1 MLKLPEERR
10 RWGESKGAPSLKG
23 YYFYSPQS
31 STVIKSKMA
40 ATTILRTRTRFCP
53 PKIRLQCRLIRT
65 FLVQIGKN
73 AKNKAR
79 ADKDKHRFITLL
91 HFLYMA
97 VNRIVTLLFYC
108 LELYF
113 SCILVRVRVQFY
125 FERVHYLFLYLIDV
139 YISLINVLILLCVIF
154 LTYMCC
160 PWLCSHGGW
169 LLLKCSAIGIGFN
182 GAESNCGIAHILGIL
197 LMNNCDT

>member
-1 MLKLPEERR
+1 MQAFSLSAQFARESDMLKLPEERR

-113 SCILVRVRVQFY
+113 SCILVRVPVQFY

-160 PWLCSHGGW
+160 P
-169 LLLKCSAIGIGFN
+169 
-182 GAESNCGIAHILGIL
+182 
-197 LMNNCDT
+197 

>member
-1 MLKLPEERR
+1 MQAFSLSAQFARESDMLKLPEERR

-40 ATTILRTRTRFCP
+40 ATTILRTRTRFFP

-160 PWLCSHGGW
+160 P
-169 LLLKCSAIGIGFN
+169 
-182 GAESNCGIAHILGIL
+182 
-197 LMNNCDT
+197 